1 MTYYTTA
8 QTRYNEVDLIDLSST
23 VIPTAS
29 LGTWIDLIKLDDA
42 TFLLDHITYRS
53 ALDTTGTPYTFQST
67 SGTAA
72 LSLRLVNPNG
82 DQQVVILNAQSITT
96 SPAAISLT
104 EFDTSRFALPGSK
117 IQVKVATQTI
127 STVGGKLFIRIAY
140 STSDIS
146 PSVTLVLT
154 A

>member
-1 MTYYTTA
+1 MTYYTT
-8 QTRYNEVDLIDLSST
+8 QSNRYEEVDQIDLSST

-53 ALDTTGTPYTFQST
+53 ALDSAGALYTFQST
-67 SGTAA
+67 TGNSF

-82 DQQVVILNAQSITT
+82 DQQVVILNAQTITT
-96 SPAAISLT
+96 TPAAITLT

-117 IQVKVATQTI
+117 IQVMVTGQPI
-127 STVGGKLFIRIAY
+127 STTGGKLFIRVAF
-140 STSDIS
+140 STGDIS
-146 PSVTLVLT
+146 PKVTLVLT